1 MCHRLRLLL
10 VKEAETPSVFSFVLP
25 SVYLLV
31 LTLFTTKGTTTT
43 TITSTT
49 STLLPHHLTYPVN
62 ITIHLI
68 LMKYQTPYFVEPP
81 ITEIIPYPFPDL
93 QQIEAHPCLR
103 RYLTGPY

>member
-43 TITSTT
+43 TTITSTT

-68 LMKYQTPYFVEPP
+68 LMKYQTHYFVKPLYYQSQRSSP
-81 ITEIIPYPFPDL
+81 IRFPICSKSKPIPVCEG
-93 QQIEAHPCLR
+93 I
-103 RYLTGPY
+103 